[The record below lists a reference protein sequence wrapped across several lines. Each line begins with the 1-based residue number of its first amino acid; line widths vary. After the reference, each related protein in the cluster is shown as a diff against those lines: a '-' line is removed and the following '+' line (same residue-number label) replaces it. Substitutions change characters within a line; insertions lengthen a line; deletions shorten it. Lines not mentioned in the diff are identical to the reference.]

1 MNPKHAVY
9 FENLIPL
16 RDKVAFTCVLK
27 ADMNKLMTELREQ
40 LKLSINVVH
49 SGNAVDICS
58 FRNPKP
64 IEQLRHFGFYAYANT
79 LYTGPEPILKYLC
92 KTYNMHCTPIGDQ
105 TVNAKYEQVPSNIT
119 QFFSGKYPGNYND
132 TLVIISFF
140 FSIKTSIV
148 LTPSFQSI
156 VRRS

>member
-9 FENLIPL
+9 LENLIPL

-27 ADMNKLMTELREQ
+27 SDMNKLMAELREQ

-49 SGNAVDICS
+49 SGNDLDIRS
-58 FRNPKP
+58 FRNPIP
-64 IEQLRHFGFYAYANT
+64 IEQLRPFGFYAYANT
-79 LYTGPEPILKYLC
+79 LYTGPDPILKYLC

-105 TVNAKYEQVPSNIT
+105 TVNAKYEQVPSKIT
-119 QFFSGKYPGNYND
+119 QFFSGKYPSNYYKD
-132 TLVIISFF
+132 QLIYITFF
-140 FSIKTSIV
+140 LKTSIV
-148 LTPSFQSI
+148 LTTAFRSI